1 MKNYIVIITIMVLV
15 VCSSCTVKTAI
26 LARPMDGSKP
36 LIGEAVATLSKGT
49 FSASNTEGL
58 VCEGQ
63 YDQWE
68 TSPRLDVNVRCND
81 GRFGKVVV
89 LRSGEYLT
97 NGSGE
102 GELNDGTLFRVY
114 MGEQATQK
122 IWDENKSEEK
132 TIIK

>member
-1 MKNYIVIITIMVLV
+1 MALV
-15 VCSSCTVKTAI
+15 FCSACAVKTAI

-36 LIGEAVATLSKGT
+36 LIGEAIASMSKGT

-58 VCEGQ
+58 VSEGR

-68 TSPRLDVNVRCND
+68 TSPKLEVNVKCND
-81 GRFGKVVV
+81 GRFGKVLV

-114 MGEQATQK
+114 MGDQATQRL
-122 IWDENKSEEK
+122 WDERRSTEK